1 MVKISN
7 LNRKL
12 VRDLLAAKTQFGAVV
27 AIIAIGI
34 ISFVAVYESYQNLYL
49 SSEHSYEILSMGDY
63 WITIDQLPERA
74 ARDMEGIPGIAAIGR
89 VVGEARVDLDLE
101 SGRRVEAHI
110 VSLPATD
117 RPHINDVEVL
127 TGEYFSPGDKR
138 ELLLDTRFAEHHG
151 LEPGD
156 WITLERAGVSATF
169 QIVGIAVSPE
179 YIWIAKSMQEL
190 FATPETYGVM
200 FMPHG
205 RAEAFFDMRGKVN
218 EISLRVAEGADE
230 DEAIDS
236 IRDILRGNGI
246 KRITITTNDDIETAT
261 RKIDVAQGVRTAHIV
276 PREDQISHAT
286 LTMELDAFEQ
296 MAVLF
301 PMLFLV
307 VAALATYVLLSRL
320 VESQRIQIGL
330 MRALGYS
337 RLKILSH
344 YVGFALVAG
353 ILGSVIG
360 ALVGHG
366 LARAM
371 TELFIGFFHIP
382 HVEIQPQ
389 WSVVGIGVII
399 GTVVPV
405 LGGIIPAWT
414 TMRLHPA
421 EAMRPP
427 APPIGRRTPIEILLP
442 FIPRLP
448 SAFKLPLRNS
458 FRNPR
463 RTLFMAFGV
472 MAATAMILVSM
483 SFVNMMDHMFAQIE
497 QGANYDI
504 RLIYSGVGSTSTT
517 KFVGNHAQVEN
528 SESLL
533 ERPYR
538 LRLDDA
544 SIVTAIMGMHSG
556 TDMYRLFHEDGSPAK
571 VPEEGM
577 LLTTAIR
584 DDLKAEVGD
593 VIRLEPLIGTVAEKE
608 ITVVGIVDEFMG
620 GRAYVS
626 LEEAQRL
633 FDLPGSATGALVRFY
648 GEPDARTMERIYN
661 IPEVAT
667 VETSAALIDF
677 YQDQMEFFWAFV
689 GIMLAMSFGLG
700 IAIVFN
706 GVTVNVL
713 ERRRE
718 IAIMRAVGMGDRQ
731 LAKMITIENLGIGTL
746 GILLGLPLGYE
757 IANAFM
763 SQVAADAEGFAFTAI
778 IYTSSYVIAAV
789 SGGVMLLVAQVP
801 PIRRVTRMSLP
812 TVTKG
817 WTS

>member
-1 MVKISN
+1 MVTISN

-12 VRDLLAAKTQFGAVV
+12 LRDLSAGKAQFGAVV

-34 ISFVAVYESYQNLYL
+34 IAFVAVYESYQNLYL
-49 SSEHSYEILSMGDY
+49 SSEHSYEVLSMGDY
-63 WITIDQLPERA
+63 WVSVDRLPARA
-74 ARDMEGIPGIAAIGR
+74 AREMDALPGVTAIGR
-89 VVGEARVDLDLE
+89 VVGEARVDLALE
-101 SGRRVEAHI
+101 SGRRVEAGI
-110 VSLPATD
+110 VSLPAGH
-117 RPHINDVEVL
+117 RPSVNDIEIL
-127 TGEYFSPGDKR
+127 SGEYFSPGDGR
-138 ELLLDTRFAEHHG
+138 EIILDTRFAEYHG

-156 WITLERAGVSATF
+156 WLTLERAGVKTSF
-169 QIVGIAVSPE
+169 QVVGIAVSPE
-179 YIWIAKSMQEL
+179 FIWIAKSMQEM
-190 FATPETYGVM
+190 FTTSETYGVM

-205 RAEAFFDMRGKVN
+205 RAEAFFDMPGTVN
-218 EISLRVAEGADE
+218 EISLRVDEGVDDDAVL
-230 DEAIDS
+230 AS
-236 IRDILRGNGI
+236 IHRILRDNGI
-246 KRITITTNDDIETAT
+246 KRITTTNDVTETAT
-261 RKIDVAQGVRTAHIV
+261 RKIDIVQGVRAAHIV
-276 PREDQISHAT
+276 PRADQISHAT

-301 PMLFLV
+301 PMLFLI
-307 VAALATYVLLSRL
+307 VAALAIYVLLSRL

-330 MRALGYS
+330 MRALGYG
-337 RLKILSH
+337 KMQILSH
-344 YVGFALVAG
+344 YVGFALVVG
-353 ILGSVIG
+353 IIGSIIG
-360 ALVGHG
+360 ALVGHSF
-366 LARAM
+366 ARAL
-371 TELFIGFFHIP
+371 TDLLIGFFYVP
-382 HVEIQPQ
+382 HVQVQPQ
-389 WSVVGIGVII
+389 LSVVGIGVLI

-405 LGGIIPAWT
+405 LGGIVPAWT
-414 TMRLHPA
+414 TLRMHPA

-427 APPIGRRTPIEILLP
+427 APPIGRRTPVEILLP

-448 SAFKLPLRNS
+448 SEFKLPLRNT

-472 MAATAMILVSM
+472 MSATAMILVSM

-504 RLIYSGVGSTSTT
+504 RLIYTGVGSTPTT
-517 KFVGNHAQVEN
+517 RFLGNHAQVES
-528 SESLL
+528 SESVL
-533 ERPYR
+533 EQPYR
-538 LRLDDA
+538 LKLGDA
-544 SIVTAIMGMHSG
+544 SVNTAIMGLHSG
-556 TDMYRLFHEDGSPAK
+556 TDMYRLFHEDGSPAE

-584 DDLKAEVGD
+584 DDLRAEVGD
-593 VIRLEPLIGTVAEKE
+593 VIRLEPLMGTVAEKE
-608 ITVVGIVDEFMG
+608 MTVVGIVDEFMG

-626 LEEAQRL
+626 LDEAQNL
-633 FDLPGSATGALVRFY
+633 FNLPGAATGALVRFH

-661 IPEVAT
+661 IPEVAS

-677 YQDQMEFFWAFV
+677 YEEQMDFFWAFV
-689 GIMLAMSFGLG
+689 SIMLAMSFGLG
-700 IAIVFN
+700 MAIVFN
-706 GVTVNVL
+706 SVTVNVL

-731 LAKMITIENLGIGTL
+731 LARMITIENLGVGMF

-763 SQVAADAEGFAFTAI
+763 SQVAADAEGFAFSAI
-778 IYTSSYVIAAV
+778 IYPSSYVIAAV
-789 SGGVMLLVAQVP
+789 SGGVMLLVAQIP